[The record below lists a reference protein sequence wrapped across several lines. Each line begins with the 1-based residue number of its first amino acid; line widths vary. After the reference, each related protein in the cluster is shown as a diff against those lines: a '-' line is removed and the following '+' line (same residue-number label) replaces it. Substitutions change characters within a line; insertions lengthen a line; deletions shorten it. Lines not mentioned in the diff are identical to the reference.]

1 MACFRAGRLG
11 LAVAAIVG
19 LALQCAQASPYPLSG
34 HGFSG
39 AELRK
44 AEPHPCAQAA
54 PPQTQLDLNSTVLSV
69 QSRPWGMVYL
79 DETTAF
85 AAINFSVGVLDT
97 SEFTP
102 KLKYMLPLP
111 PSALIGN
118 TDPDA
123 DGYGLREMALTHD
136 KENLYVATGFGAVI
150 LDVPRALLGRN
161 DSFVGV
167 LSNNGLAGQSAIEV
181 SITAD
186 DEFAFVS
193 QEFGSNVTH
202 DLGGIEAYSIVRN
215 ENRTVTAA
223 YRGFIGLGFRTIG
236 QQFSLDHS
244 RLFVTSEINGTARSL
259 NETGGL
265 ISVLDVATLRAVPN
279 KSLVKNVPGGC
290 HPVRSTMSVDGKQL
304 WVTTRESNQVLAF
317 DADMLAQNATND
329 PLLATLG
336 TGTSPLGIT
345 AIKDYIFVADSN
357 RFLYSGTTTG
367 ISVFNIK
374 DALQKGSVNFPQIP
388 TGAFPRSLTTSPSG
402 NTLLVSEFNASSI
415 RAVDISQLNA
425 V

>member
-1 MACFRAGRLG
+1 MACLSFLRTRFL
-11 LAVAAIVG
+11 LIVAVVVG
-19 LALQCAQASPYPLSG
+19 LAHCRPWISP
-34 HGFSG
+34 F
-39 AELRK
+39 

-54 PPQTQLDLNSTVLSV
+54 PAQTQLDLNSTVLSV
-69 QSRPWGMVYL
+69 QSRPWGIVYL

-97 SEFTP
+97 TEFTP

-111 PSALIGN
+111 PAFLIGN
-118 TDPDA
+118 DDVDE

-136 KENLYVATGFGAVI
+136 KENLYVATGYGAVI
-150 LDVPRALLGRN
+150 LDVPRALAGRN
-161 DSFVGV
+161 DSFVGT
-167 LSNNGLAGQSAIEV
+167 LSSNGVAGRSAIEV

-186 DEFAFVS
+186 DKFAFVS
-193 QEFGSNVTH
+193 QEFGSNTTH
-202 DLGGIEAYSIVRN
+202 DLGGIEVWGVTRQA
-215 ENRTVTAA
+215 NRTVTSVHK
-223 YRGFIGLGFRTIG
+223 GFIGLGFRTIG
-236 QQFSLDHS
+236 QQFSADHS

-259 NETGGL
+259 NETGGV
-265 ISVLDVATLRAVPN
+265 ISVLDVATLRNVPN
-279 KSLVKNVPGGC
+279 QSLVKNVAGGC
-290 HPVRSTMSVDGKQL
+290 HPVRSVMSVDGKQL

-317 DADMLAQNATND
+317 DAVALADNTTMD

-367 ISVFNIK
+367 VSVFNIK
-374 DALQKGSVNFPQIP
+374 DALQKGTINFPQIP
-388 TGAFPRSLTTSPSG
+388 TGAFPRSLAASPSG
-402 NTLLVSEFNASSI
+402 NVLLVSEFNASSI
-415 RAVDISQLNA
+415 RAVDISALSA